1 MISPFA
7 RDFSSSHSI
16 AGGKQ
21 SFNVMHYFDVLL
33 INLRMQV
40 GAVISNIP
48 EPAFSTQ
55 VLLTGPLRL
64 KPSLQ
69 VYEATVPIGRG
80 MSAEL

>member
-1 MISPFA
+1 MITPFA
-7 RDFSSSHSI
+7 RDSSSSHSI
-16 AGGKQ
+16 AGGGTIV
-21 SFNVMHYFDVLL
+21 FIVHYFDVLL
-33 INLRMQV
+33 NLRIQV

-55 VLLTGPLRL
+55 VLLNGPSRL